1 MCFLSLSCHEPS
13 LVLQQPTNWTHLQ
26 FSRTDMENLSNQ
38 DFDTKEAGSQG
49 LSLFLLWTMEFPNG
63 YCNITGQDSAVS

>member
-1 MCFLSLSCHEPS
+1 
-13 LVLQQPTNWTHLQ
+13 
-26 FSRTDMENLSNQ
+26 MENLSNQ